1 MSIGFTPIIALSKE
15 ITILNLIGISWI
27 SSGSGNPQESIKY
40 RCKSIFME
48 NLGIDGKLLIA
59 QLVNFGI
66 FFFLFGKFISKPFLK
81 FLQQERQNEK
91 DKESLLS
98 KLKKG
103 EEKLD
108 LRDKEM
114 RNKIK
119 KERNEIIEKS
129 KEEGLHLREQLLTEA
144 KKDAETLKEKAM
156 KEVEEEKVKL
166 HQDVKNKVA
175 DLSVLL
181 VEKTLQQNLDEDSKK
196 RITQSLLK
204 NLPVIK

>member
-1 MSIGFTPIIALSKE
+1 
-15 ITILNLIGISWI
+15 
-27 SSGSGNPQESIKY
+27 
-40 RCKSIFME
+40 ME

-59 QLVNFGI
+59 QLINFGI
-66 FFFLFGKFISKPFLK
+66 FFLLFAKFISKPFLK
-81 FLQQERQNEK
+81 FLQQERRNEK
-91 DKESLLS
+91 DKESLLG

-103 EEKLD
+103 EEELG
-108 LRDKEM
+108 LQEKEM

-129 KEEGLHLREQLLTEA
+129 KEEGLRLREQIVAEA
-144 KKDAETLKEKAM
+144 NKDAETLKKKAM
-156 KEVEEEKVKL
+156 KEVDEERIKL

-181 VEKTLQQNLDEDSKK
+181 VEKTLQQNLDENSKK